1 MNGLIPLYVTLS
13 TFMDDRVERLKNRE
27 DRGAQGIEYA
37 ALIVLA
43 AAIIGILWG
52 SGVLGKLT
60 TGVTEAVGKLF
71 PGAGGSGSGN

>member
-13 TFMDDRVERLKNRE
+13 TFMHDRVERLKSRE

-52 SGVLGKLT
+52 AGVFEKVSSGVT
-60 TGVTEAVGKLF
+60 TAVTKLF
-71 PGAGGSGSGN
+71 PGSGGSGSGN